1 MSLPPFQLR
10 AHEPLGNA
18 AALQSGDVVL
28 RFSGLRHRK
37 PTRRPVAPGMA
48 PMKTKRMCWYQDSRF
63 ALLRKP
69 PPLIPKLNV
78 VVAMNGAVAGDDGPT
93 RVVATTD

>member
-1 MSLPPFQLR
+1 
-10 AHEPLGNA
+10 
-18 AALQSGDVVL
+18 
-28 RFSGLRHRK
+28 
-37 PTRRPVAPGMA
+37 MA

-63 ALLRKP
+63 ALLWKP